1 MTALDLSVTF
11 GDSFVQGLVMDVDL
25 ERKVAKVRKVGQEEA
40 EEEEEDLPFSYLI
53 LATGSSGPFPG
64 RTEVARKEEL
74 QEETNRVAEEV

>member
-40 EEEEEDLPFSYLI
+40 EEEEDLPFSYLI